1 MSDAKIKVIIKRPDE
16 KAGHVT
22 NISASLKNLQ
32 KTVEGNIETVTVV
45 PDPKVIMICNEEGK
59 IQKGVGALVQERRVF
74 LALRPAEIAVDQ
86 HRKGLH
92 ALFPRR
98 ALFVPQDHI
107 IGVEKDAPLHRA
119 SFLQPHPPDPLR
131 RMRPL

>member
-45 PDPKVIMICNEEGK
+45 LDPKVIMICNEEGK
-59 IQKGVGALVQERRVF
+59 IQNLQRNFKMGGEVF
-74 LALRPAEIAVDQ
+74 FDIIRGTVIICGESEDGEDFADVPIDFETWKRYLEAWGNEI
-86 HRKGLH
+86 
-92 ALFPRR
+92 
-98 ALFVPQDHI
+98 
-107 IGVEKDAPLHRA
+107 
-119 SFLQPHPPDPLR
+119 
-131 RMRPL
+131 